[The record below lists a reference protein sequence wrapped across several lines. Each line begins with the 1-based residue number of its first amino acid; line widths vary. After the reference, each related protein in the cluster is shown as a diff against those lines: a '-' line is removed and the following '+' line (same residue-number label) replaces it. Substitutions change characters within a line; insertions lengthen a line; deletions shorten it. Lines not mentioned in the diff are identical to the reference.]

1 MKALEVERAAIL
13 LHRLEAL
20 KDWVATVDKSH
31 DQYWRFVEFESAAT
45 PIFSSST
52 GYGEHDTD
60 GALVFSRLEMMG
72 LFKIIADNTRQQL
85 AALGVEV
92 E

>member
-1 MKALEVERAAIL
+1 MQKEPQHERRAPEWEDLAF
-13 LHRLEAL
+13 RPGS
-20 KDWVATVDKSH
+20 SH
-31 DQYWRFVEFESAAT
+31 QYWRFVEFESAAT